1 MKNNKHFFVAKSNK
15 NDEFYTK
22 LEDIEN
28 ELVHYTNFFESKI
41 VYCNC
46 DNPKYS
52 NFWRYFHENFSK
64 LKLKKLVATYYCVD
78 EQSYKCEYLG
88 GTDEDISIFTKEKL
102 SCDGDFRSEECVE
115 ILKECDIVI
124 TNPPFS
130 LIRPFFDLL
139 VEYNKQFLFI
149 GTINV
154 VKYLNVFKELKENK
168 VWTGKTHPANY
179 IKPDG
184 NIYQIRNTIWI
195 TNIGE
200 NVKKLTLTKKYKE
213 ENYIKYHNFDAINID
228 KVSDIPY
235 DYYGIMGVP
244 ITFIEKYDINQL
256 KIVGLDRLP
265 YSIELGIGEMG
276 EQWCNDFFSNGN
288 KGHYTPTM
296 RNLCLY
302 ENGCAKIRFSRIL
315 IQRKKDCEK

>member
-1 MKNNKHFFVAKSNK
+1 MQKATK

-22 LEDIEN
+22 LGDIEN
-28 ELVHYTNFFESKI
+28 ELVHYTNFFMDKT

-52 NFWRYFHENFSK
+52 NFWRYFYNNFHS
-64 LKLKKLVATYYCVD
+64 LGLKKLVSTYLD
-78 EQSYKCEYLG
+78 NEHSYKTTYD
-88 GTDEDISIFTKEKL
+88 GTTISQEKL
-102 SCDGDFRSEECVE
+102 IGSGDFRSNECIE
-115 ILKECDIVI
+115 ILKECNIVI

-130 LIRPFFDLL
+130 LIRPFFDIL
-139 VEYNKQFLFI
+139 VENNKQFLFI

-184 NIYQIRNTIWI
+184 SIYQIRNTIWI

-213 ENYIKYHNFDAINID
+213 GNYIKYHNFNAISVD
-228 KVSDIPY
+228 KVADIPY
-235 DYYGIMGVP
+235 DYCGIMGVP
-244 ITFIEKYDINQL
+244 ITFIEKYNPNQFKL
-256 KIVGLDRLP
+256 VGLDRLP

-302 ENGCAKIRFSRIL
+302 ENGQAKIRFSRIL
-315 IQRKKDCEK
+315 IQRKIDCEK

>member
-1 MKNNKHFFVAKSNK
+1 MIEPIKLV
-15 NDEFYTK
+15 EFEPLKYK
-22 LEDIEN
+22 K
-28 ELVHYTNFFESKI
+28 YTNYTAINVDDIKQIPDTDEIIGVPITFLDK
-41 VYCNC
+41 Y
-46 DNPKYS
+46 NPKQ
-52 NFWRYFHENFSK
+52 FK
-64 LKLKKLVATYYCVD
+64 I
-78 EQSYKCEYLG
+78 LG
-88 GTDEDISIFTKEKL
+88 MSGDREFADSDCDFFIPVTKEQKN
-102 SCDGDFRSEECVE
+102 
-115 ILKECDIVI
+115 I
-124 TNPPFS
+124 
-130 LIRPFFDLL
+130 
-139 VEYNKQFLFI
+139 
-149 GTINV
+149 
-154 VKYLNVFKELKENK
+154 FKEQNK

-184 NIYQIRNTIWI
+184 SIYQIRNTIWI

-213 ENYIKYHNFDAINID
+213 NNYIKFHNFDAINVD
-228 KVSDIPY
+228 KVSDIPC

-244 ITFIEKYDINQL
+244 ITFIEKYDINQF

-276 EQWCNDFFSNGN
+276 EQWCNDFFSSGG

-302 ENGCAKIRFSRIL
+302 ENGQAKIRFSRIL

>member
-1 MKNNKHFFVAKSNK
+1 MKNNKHFFAAKANK

-22 LEDIEN
+22 LEDIED
-28 ELVHYTNFFESKI
+28 ELVNYTDFFKDKV

-52 NFWRYFHENFSK
+52 NFWKYFYNNFHSLG
-64 LKLKKLVATYYCVD
+64 LKRLVSTYLD
-78 EQSYKCEYLG
+78 NEQSYKTTYD
-88 GTDEDISIFTKEKL
+88 GTTISQEKL
-102 SCDGDFRSEECVE
+102 IGNGDFRSKECIE
-115 ILKECDIVI
+115 ILKECDIVV

-130 LIRPFFDLL
+130 LIRNFFDILIAN
-139 VEYNKQFLFI
+139 EKQFLFI
-149 GTINV
+149 GPINV

-184 NIYQIRNTIWI
+184 SIYQIRNTIWI

-200 NVKKLTLTKKYKE
+200 NVKELTLTKKYDE
-213 ENYIKYHNFDAINID
+213 NNYIKYHNFDAINVD

-235 DYYGIMGVP
+235 DYFGIMGVP
-244 ITFIEKYDINQL
+244 ITFIEKYNPNQF
-256 KIVGLDRLP
+256 KIIGLDRLP

-302 ENGCAKIRFSRIL
+302 ENGQAKIRFSRIL
-315 IQRKKDCEK
+315 IQRKVDCEKQ

>member
-1 MKNNKHFFVAKSNK
+1 MKNNKHFFTAKANK

-28 ELVHYTNFFESKI
+28 ELAHYTNFFRDKT

-52 NFWRYFHENFSK
+52 NFWKYFHQNFSK
-64 LKLKKLVATYYCVD
+64 LKLKKLVATYYCAD

-88 GTDEDISIFTKEKL
+88 GNEEDISIFTKEQL
-102 SCDGDFRSEECVE
+102 SCGGDFRSEECIE
-115 ILKECDIVI
+115 ILKECDVVV

-130 LIRPFFDLL
+130 LIRPFFDIL
-139 VEYNKQFLFI
+139 VENNKQFLFI

-184 NIYQIRNTIWI
+184 SIYQIRNTIWI

-213 ENYIKYHNFDAINID
+213 GNYIKYHNFNAINVD
-228 KVSDIPY
+228 KVADIPY
-235 DYYGIMGVP
+235 DYCGIMGVP
-244 ITFIEKYDINQL
+244 ITFIEKYNPNQF

-276 EQWCNDFFSNGN
+276 KQWCNDFFSGGG

-302 ENGCAKIRFSRIL
+302 ENGKATLKFSRIL
-315 IQRKKDCEK
+315 IQRKIDCEK

>member
-1 MKNNKHFFVAKSNK
+1 MKNNKHLHIAKAAK

-28 ELVHYTNFFESKI
+28 ELVHYTNFFMDKV

-46 DNPKYS
+46 DSPKYS
-52 NFWRYFHENFSK
+52 NFWKYFYDNFHS
-64 LKLKKLVATYYCVD
+64 LGLKKLVSTYLD
-78 EQSYKCEYLG
+78 NEQSYKTTYD
-88 GTDEDISIFTKEKL
+88 GTTISQEKL
-102 SCDGDFRSEECVE
+102 IGNGDFRSEECIK
-115 ILKECDIVI
+115 ILKECNIVI

-130 LIRPFFDLL
+130 LIRPFFDIL
-139 VEYNKQFLFI
+139 VENNKQFLFI

-184 NIYQIRNTIWI
+184 SIYQIRNTVWI

-200 NVKKLTLTKKYKE
+200 NVKELTLTKKYGE
-213 ENYIKYHNFDAINID
+213 NNYIKYHNFDAINID
-228 KVSDIPY
+228 KVADIPY
-235 DYYGIMGVP
+235 DYCGIMGVP
-244 ITFIEKYDINQL
+244 VTFIEKYNPKQF

-265 YSIELGIGEMG
+265 YSIELGIGGMG
-276 EQWCNDFFSNGN
+276 KQWCNDFFSSGG

-302 ENGCAKIRFSRIL
+302 ENGKATLKFSRIL
-315 IQRKKDCEK
+315 IQRKVDCEK

>member
-1 MKNNKHFFVAKSNK
+1 MRDNKHFFAAKANK

-28 ELVHYTNFFESKI
+28 ELVHYTDFFRNKV

-46 DNPKYS
+46 DSPNHS
-52 NFWRYFHENFSK
+52 NFWKYFHDNYHS
-64 LKLKKLVATYYCVD
+64 LGLKKLISTHLDSV
-78 EQSYKCEYLG
+78 QSFKTEYDG
-88 GTDEDISIFTKEKL
+88 ESTTKTPL
-102 SCDGDFRSEECVE
+102 IGNGDFSSDECVE
-115 ILKECDIVI
+115 ILKDCDVVV

-130 LIRPFFDLL
+130 LIRDFFDVL
-139 VEYNKQFLFI
+139 VENKKQFLFI

-179 IKPDG
+179 IRPDG
-184 NIYQIRNTIWI
+184 SIYQIRNTIWI

-200 NVKKLTLTKKYKE
+200 NVKELTLTKKYDE
-213 ENYIKYHNFDAINID
+213 NNYIKYHNFDAINID
-228 KVSDIPY
+228 KVTDIPY
-235 DYYGIMGVP
+235 DYFGIMGVP
-244 ITFIEKYDINQL
+244 ITFIEKYDITQF

-276 EQWCNDFFSNGN
+276 KQWCNDFFSNGN
-288 KGHYTPTM
+288 KGHYAPTM

-302 ENGCAKIRFSRIL
+302 ENGETTLKFSRIL
-315 IQRKKDCEK
+315 IQRKIGCEK

>member
-1 MKNNKHFFVAKSNK
+1 MSKNDNLRNAKVTK
-15 NDEFYTK
+15 NDEFYTQ
-22 LEDIEN
+22 LHEIEN
-28 ELVHYTNFFESKI
+28 ELKYYSPYLRGKI

-46 DNPKYS
+46 DSPRYS
-52 NFWRYFHENFSK
+52 NFWKCFYNNFHILG
-64 LKLKKLVATYYCVD
+64 LKGLVSTYLD
-78 EQSYKCEYLG
+78 NEQSYKTTYDG
-88 GTDEDISIFTKEKL
+88 KTVKQEKL
-102 SCDGDFRSEECVE
+102 VGNGDFRSNECID

-139 VEYNKQFLFI
+139 VENNKQFLFI
-149 GTINV
+149 GTINA

-168 VWTGKTHPANY
+168 VWAGKTHPANF

-184 NIYQIRNTIWI
+184 SIYQIRNTIWI

-200 NVKKLTLTKKYKE
+200 NVKKLTLTKKYE
-213 ENYIKYHNFDAINID
+213 ENNYVKYHNFDAINID
-228 KVSDIPY
+228 KVADISC

-244 ITFIEKYDINQL
+244 ITFIEKYNPNQF

-265 YSIELGIGEMG
+265 YNIELGIGEMG
-276 EQWCNDFFSNGN
+276 KQWCNDFFSSGG

-302 ENGCAKIRFSRIL
+302 ENGKATLKFSRIL
-315 IQRKKDCEK
+315 IQRKVVCEK

>member
-1 MKNNKHFFVAKSNK
+1 MRDNRHFFTAKANK
-15 NDEFYTK
+15 NDEFCTK

-28 ELVHYTNFFESKI
+28 ELVHYTDFFKDKV

-46 DNPKYS
+46 DSPNHS
-52 NFWRYFHENFSK
+52 NFWKYFHDNFRS
-64 LKLKKLVATYYCVD
+64 LGLKKLISTYLD
-78 EQSYKCEYLG
+78 NTQSFKTEYDGESMIKTPLIG
-88 GTDEDISIFTKEKL
+88 N
-102 SCDGDFRSEECVE
+102 GDFRSEECVK
-115 ILKECDIVI
+115 ILKECDMVI

-130 LIRPFFDLL
+130 LIRSFFDLL
-139 VEYNKQFLFI
+139 VENNKQFLFI

-168 VWTGKTHPANY
+168 VWTGKTHPTNY
-179 IKPDG
+179 VKQDSSTCKMG
-184 NIYQIRNTIWI
+184 NTIWI

-200 NVKKLTLTKKYKE
+200 NAKELVLTKKYE
-213 ENYIKYHNFDAINID
+213 DGSYIKYHNFDAINID
-228 KVSDIPY
+228 KVADIPY

-244 ITFIEKYDINQL
+244 ITFIEKYNPNQF
-256 KIVGLDRLP
+256 KIIGIDRLP

-276 EQWCNDFFSNGN
+276 EQWCNDFRSSGN

-302 ENGCAKIRFSRIL
+302 EDGKAKIRFSRIL
-315 IQRKKDCEK
+315 I

>member
-1 MKNNKHFFVAKSNK
+1 MKNNKHFHIAKATK

-28 ELVHYTNFFESKI
+28 ELVHYTNFFMDKA

-46 DNPKYS
+46 DSPKYS
-52 NFWRYFHENFSK
+52 NFWKYFYDNFHS
-64 LKLKKLVATYYCVD
+64 LGLKKLVSTYLD
-78 EQSYKCEYLG
+78 NEQSYKTTYD
-88 GTDEDISIFTKEKL
+88 GTTISQEKL
-102 SCDGDFRSEECVE
+102 IGNGDFRSEECIK
-115 ILKECDIVI
+115 ILKECNIVI

-130 LIRPFFDLL
+130 LIRPFFDIL
-139 VEYNKQFLFI
+139 VENNKQFLFI

-184 NIYQIRNTIWI
+184 SIYQIRNTIWI

-200 NVKKLTLTKKYKE
+200 NVKKLTLTKKYE
-213 ENYIKYHNFDAINID
+213 EGNYIEYHNFNAINID
-228 KVSDIPY
+228 KVADIPY
-235 DYYGIMGVP
+235 DYCGIMGVP
-244 ITFIEKYDINQL
+244 ITFIEKYDINQF
-256 KIVGLDRLP
+256 KIIGLDRLP
-265 YSIELGIGEMG
+265 YSIELRIGEMG
-276 EQWCNDFFSNGN
+276 EQWCNDFISSGN
-288 KGHYTPTM
+288 KRHYTPTM

-302 ENGCAKIRFSRIL
+302 EDGQAKIRFSRIL
-315 IQRKKDCEK
+315 IQRRKGCER